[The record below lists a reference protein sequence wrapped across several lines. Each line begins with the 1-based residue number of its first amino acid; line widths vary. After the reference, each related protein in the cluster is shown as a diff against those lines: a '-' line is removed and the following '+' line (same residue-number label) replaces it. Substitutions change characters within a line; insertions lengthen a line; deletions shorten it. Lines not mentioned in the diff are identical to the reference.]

1 MKIEDLMKY
10 SYSLPGVVKS
20 SSAFSRPTFFR
31 NKVAKMLSSIG
42 GQAAPYYMD
51 DAIVEIERLQ
61 TMVDD
66 LETRINEL
74 TKDQ

>member
-10 SYSLPGVVKS
+10 SYSQPGVAKS
-20 SSAFSRPTFFR
+20 YCPRPTFFR

-61 TMVDD
+61 AVVDD

>member
-1 MKIEDLMKY
+1 MKIEELMKY
-10 SYSLPGVVKS
+10 SFSPPGVAKS
-20 SSAFSRPTFFR
+20 AVFRPTFFR

-42 GQAAPYYMD
+42 SQAATYYMD

-61 TMVDD
+61 AVVDD